1 MNGTELDFI
10 NRSVNKLAYCV
21 TVTCEQ
27 LPNLRVICAGF
38 MNQQKTSSIAVV
50 GAGIAGLAS
59 AIRLRAKGYAVTV
72 FDRNPY
78 TGGKLTEVRQGD
90 YRFDAGPSLFT
101 LPEQVDELF
110 QLAGENPREHFNY
123 IKLEAVCHYF
133 WDDGTFLPASGDPE
147 TFARQAETAFGVP
160 ASRVSGYL
168 KKSRFIYETTAPVF
182 LDQSLHK
189 IRNYLNLK
197 TLRGIVRM
205 PWLGV
210 FSNLHRDN
218 QKLTGDPRLTQLFD
232 RYATYNG
239 SDPYLAPGVLR
250 SIPHLEFNHGA
261 WFPKGG
267 MHSISTSLSQLA
279 ERMGIQFCLNT
290 PVDEIVIEQKRA
302 VGLRL
307 NGRVEP
313 FDGVV
318 CNADVF
324 TAYRKLLPSLRA
336 PERILAQPRSSSALI
351 FYWGIRKLF
360 PKLNM
365 HNIFFSNNYREEFK
379 MLFEGRE
386 IIDDP
391 TVYINIT
398 SIHNPKDAPE
408 GCMNW
413 FVMINVPGNTG
424 QDWDALINKSRKAI
438 LKKLRHVLGEDI
450 EPLIDTE
457 SILDPRSIE
466 SRTFSHQ
473 GSLYG
478 NSSNNR
484 TAAFMRHAN
493 FSNTVKNLWFCGGSV
508 HPGGGIPLCLK
519 SAKIATDMIPAP

>member
-1 MNGTELDFI
+1 MKATQAV
-10 NRSVNKLAYCV
+10 SV
-21 TVTCEQ
+21 
-27 LPNLRVICAGF
+27 
-38 MNQQKTSSIAVV
+38 AVV
-50 GAGIAGLAS
+50 GAGIAGIAS
-59 AIRLRAKGYAVTV
+59 SIRLRAKGYAVTV

-78 TGGKLTEVRQGD
+78 TGGKLTEIRQGP

-101 LPEQVDELF
+101 LPEQVDDLF
-110 QLAGENPREHFNY
+110 RLAGEEPTLHFQY
-123 IKLEAVCHYF
+123 TKLDTVCHYF
-133 WDDGTFLPASGDPE
+133 WDDGTYLPASGNPE
-147 TFARQAETAFGVP
+147 TFARQAEQLFGVP
-160 ASRVSGYL
+160 SSRVSGYL
-168 KKSRFIYETTAPVF
+168 KRSRFIYETTAPVF
-182 LDQSLHK
+182 LDQSLHR
-189 IRNYLNLK
+189 IQNFLNLR
-197 TLRGIVRM
+197 TLKGILSM

-218 QKLTGDPRLTQLFD
+218 QRSTGDPRLTQLFD

-267 MHSISTSLSQLA
+267 MHQISQSLTQLA
-279 ERMGIQFCLNT
+279 KRMGVDFQLNT
-290 PVDEIVIEQKRA
+290 AVDQIVVENNRARGVLINGEQ
-302 VGLRL
+302 RL
-307 NGRVEP
+307 
-313 FDGVV
+313 FDGVM

-324 TAYRKLLPSLRA
+324 TAYRKLLPQLKA

-351 FYWGIRKLF
+351 FYWGIRKVF
-360 PKLNM
+360 PNLGM

-379 MLFEGRE
+379 MLFEGHE
-386 IIDDP
+386 ISGDP

-398 SIHNPKDAPE
+398 SVMQSEDAPP

-424 QDWDALINKSRKAI
+424 QNWEELIAKSREAI
-438 LKKLRHVLGEDI
+438 LKKLSFVLGEAI
-450 EPLIDTE
+450 APLIESE

-466 SRTFSHQ
+466 ARTFSHQ

-493 FSNTVKNLWFCGGSV
+493 FSHKVKNLWFCGGSV

-519 SAKIATDMIPAP
+519 SAKIATDPIPSV